1 MGYAATHANA
11 LATAKRK
18 GEAVTFSLANPGT
31 HTPSTGT
38 FSGAATSTVTGYAVR
53 SRGDP
58 KVYEALKLTPREAPT
73 LFFVPST
80 YGQLPAMNAK
90 VPFES
95 VTYTVRS
102 IDPIAPDGT
111 AIAARVVVAK

>member
-1 MGYAATHANA
+1 MGYAATHASA

-18 GEAVTFSLANPGT
+18 GEAMTFTLANPGT
-31 HTPSTGT
+31 HSPTAGT
-38 FSGAATSTVTGYAVR
+38 FSSASTSTVAGYGVR

-73 LFFVPST
+73 IFFVPST
-80 YGQLPAMNAK
+80 YGQLPALNSK

-95 VTYTVRS
+95 VTYSVRS

-111 AIAARVVVAK
+111 AIAARVVISK